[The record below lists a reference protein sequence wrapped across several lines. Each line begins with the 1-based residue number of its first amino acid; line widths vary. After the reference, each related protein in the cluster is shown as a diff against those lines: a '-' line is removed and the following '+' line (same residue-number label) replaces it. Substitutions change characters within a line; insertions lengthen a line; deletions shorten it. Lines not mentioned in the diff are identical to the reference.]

1 MGLRQGNSRK
11 VISQNI
17 AKLEREGVP
26 HNQAVGI
33 VLRKAKRA
41 QPQENTQDCAPF
53 TKPSASA

>member
-33 VLRKAKRA
+33 VLRKAKRT
-41 QPQENTQDCAPF
+41 QPQESPQGCVPV
-53 TKPSASA
+53 TKPSV